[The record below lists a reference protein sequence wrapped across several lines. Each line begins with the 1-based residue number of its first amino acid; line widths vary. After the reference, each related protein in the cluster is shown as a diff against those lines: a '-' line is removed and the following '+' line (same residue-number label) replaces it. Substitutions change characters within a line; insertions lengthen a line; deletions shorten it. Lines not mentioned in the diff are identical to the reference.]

1 MFDPTALVGF
11 HTWLSL
17 VAIVAGFPV
26 AAGLL
31 RGHTKPG
38 WTGVFLSTAFA
49 TSATGFG
56 LPAPGLLP
64 SHIVGA
70 ISLALI
76 VVAGFAL
83 YGRLLEGAWRRTY
96 AIAAVL
102 AFYLLLFVLV
112 VQLFL
117 KVPALHA
124 LAPTGSEP
132 PFALA
137 QGILFLIFA
146 GLTWQAAIRFV
157 RVPRLAG

>member
-1 MFDPTALVGF
+1 MFDPTTLVGF

-31 RGHTKPG
+31 HGHTKPG

-83 YGRLLEGAWRRTY
+83 YARLLEGAWRRTY

-112 VQLFL
+112 AQLFL

-132 PFALA
+132 PFAVA
-137 QGILFLIFA
+137 QGILFLVFA